1 MATSFEQNKKEIFN
15 ARAPSDKFT
24 SKIPTMNNS
33 SLNKRDSNYGSA
45 NIDRR
50 TNKITH
56 KRAHPVSSKSSQ
68 LSQSPVITRRSTK
81 SVTQGHGLQS
91 SWAVQPTEHAN
102 VTSQDIF
109 DIKKSNEKTRYLSKP
124 KRTFTKIQRKIQ
136 RVSPKEVETP
146 KPYNQYEPEYP
157 VPQAEDNAYSS
168 GGYNNEILMHEE
180 PDHTSYYPRSEKPVF
195 RLNSETM
202 REIEALGENEIVF
215 IEKKQNVI
223 PTSMLV
229 KKEVLD
235 EPNKVTTMNIAE
247 ESAISSLLL
256 SRTEELLR
264 SNRKPKRQPQT
275 IKEKG

>member
-109 DIKKSNEKTRYLSKP
+109 DIKNQMK
-124 KRTFTKIQRKIQ
+124 KRDTYQSQK
-136 RVSPKEVETP
+136 
-146 KPYNQYEPEYP
+146 
-157 VPQAEDNAYSS
+157 
-168 GGYNNEILMHEE
+168 
-180 PDHTSYYPRSEKPVF
+180 
-195 RLNSETM
+195 
-202 REIEALGENEIVF
+202 
-215 IEKKQNVI
+215 
-223 PTSMLV
+223 
-229 KKEVLD
+229 
-235 EPNKVTTMNIAE
+235 
-247 ESAISSLLL
+247 
-256 SRTEELLR
+256 ELLR
-264 SNRKPKRQPQT
+264 KFNERYKEFPQKKWKLQSRTINMNQNIRYLRQKIMHIQVVVT
-275 IKEKG
+275 IMKY